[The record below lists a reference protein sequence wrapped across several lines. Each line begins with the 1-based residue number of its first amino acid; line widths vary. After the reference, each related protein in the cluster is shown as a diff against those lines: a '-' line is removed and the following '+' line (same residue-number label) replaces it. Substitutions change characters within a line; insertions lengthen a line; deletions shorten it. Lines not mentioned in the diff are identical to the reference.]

1 MIVPVKTGNHYK
13 LKKIDSWLSRNDRMK
28 QQSYTKQF
36 ILLSVLLVI
45 LFFVNISLGSVSIPL
60 EDILKTITGNIPAK
74 ESWEI
79 IILNFRIPKAITA
92 ILVGS
97 GLSICGLL
105 MQTLFRNPLAGPFV
119 LGISSGASLGVAILI
134 LGSTVFGGFLMA
146 NSISNW
152 SLPIAASL
160 GAFLVLTAIII
171 AANKVKDIMS
181 ILIIGLMFGSL
192 TSAVISVLAYFSE
205 ADQIQQYL
213 FWSFGSLGNL
223 SWNEL
228 IVFAI
233 IYTIGILGTISVIK
247 PLNSFLLGKNYAKSL
262 GINIKKN
269 RNIILLI
276 TSFLTGVITAF
287 SGPIAFVGLAVPHI
301 ARMIFTTSNHKI
313 LIPAVIILGAIV
325 LLICDSIAQ
334 LPTSEFT
341 LPINAI
347 TSLFGAPIVIW
358 LLIRKKRI
366 FV

>member
-1 MIVPVKTGNHYK
+1 MEQKN
-13 LKKIDSWLSRNDRMK
+13 
-28 QQSYTKQF
+28 YTKHF
-36 ILLSVLLVI
+36 IFLSVLLII
-45 LFFVNISLGSVSIPL
+45 LFFLNISFGSVSIPFK
-60 EDILKTITGNIPAK
+60 DIFNSVIGGNVTK
-74 ESWEI
+74 DSWETI
-79 IILNFRIPKAITA
+79 IINFRIPKAITA
-92 ILVGS
+92 VLVGS

-134 LGSTVFGGFLMA
+134 LGSSVFGGFLLT
-146 NSISNW
+146 SSLSNW

-160 GAFLVLTAIII
+160 GAFLVLSAVII
-171 AANKVKDIMS
+171 AANRVRNTMT

-205 ADQIQQYL
+205 AAQIQQYL

-223 SWNEL
+223 SWNE
-228 IVFAI
+228 ITVFII
-233 IYTIGILGTISVIK
+233 IYTIGIVGTIFVIK
-247 PLNSFLLGKNYAKSL
+247 PLNSFLLGENYAKSL
-262 GINIKKN
+262 GINVKKS

-276 TSFLTGVITAF
+276 TSLLTGVITAF

-301 ARMIFTTSNHKI
+301 ARMLFSSSNHKI
-313 LIPAVIILGAIV
+313 LLPAVAVIGAIV
-325 LLICDSIAQ
+325 LLICDMIAQ

-347 TSLFGAPIVIW
+347 TSLFGAPVVIW
-358 LLIRKKRI
+358 LLVRKKRI

>member
-1 MIVPVKTGNHYK
+1 
-13 LKKIDSWLSRNDRMK
+13 MK
-28 QQSYTKQF
+28 QISYTKHF
-36 ILLSVLLVI
+36 IFLSLLLII
-45 LFFVNISLGSVSIPL
+45 LFFVNISLGSVSIPFSEIFTTL
-60 EDILKTITGNIPAK
+60 IGGTPPK
-74 ESWEI
+74 ESWET
-79 IILNFRIPKAITA
+79 IILNFRLPKAITA

-134 LGSTVFGGFLMA
+134 LGSSVFGGFLL
-146 NSISNW
+146 SSSLSNW

-160 GAFLVLTAIII
+160 GAFLVLSAVII
-171 AANKVKDIMS
+171 AANKVRNTMS

-205 ADQIQQYL
+205 ANQIQQYL
-213 FWSFGSLGNL
+213 FWSFGSLGDL
-223 SWNEL
+223 TWNVLLVFSL
-228 IVFAI
+228 IYFVGIIGAI
-233 IYTIGILGTISVIK
+233 TVIK
-247 PLNSFLLGKNYAKSL
+247 PLNSFLLGENYAMSL
-262 GINIKKN
+262 GINIKKS

-276 TSFLTGVITAF
+276 TSLLTGVITAF

-301 ARMIFTTSNHKI
+301 ARMLFSSSNHKI
-313 LIPAVIILGAIV
+313 LIPSTAIIGAIV

-358 LLIRKKRI
+358 LLIRKKTI